1 MNLMELLMFLSFFAA
16 IALVAGT
23 WAAIQLYKQ
32 SKEQK

>member
-1 MNLMELLMFLSFFAA
+1 MELLMFLSFFAA

-23 WAAIQLYKQ
+23 WWAAIQLYKQ